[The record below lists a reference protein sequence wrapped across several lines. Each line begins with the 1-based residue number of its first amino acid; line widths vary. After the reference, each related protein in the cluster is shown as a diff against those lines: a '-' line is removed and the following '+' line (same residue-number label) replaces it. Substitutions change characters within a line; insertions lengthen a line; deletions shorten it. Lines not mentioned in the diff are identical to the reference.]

1 MVDYNK
7 TLKDLQTP
15 LSRNADEG
23 CWVAPVLGD
32 NGNKYRINNLQPSVV
47 DTFLQS
53 FNKVKTVILQCKNNH
68 K

>member
-15 LSRNADEG
+15 LLRNADEG

-47 DTFLQS
+47 DTDTLLI
-53 FNKVKTVILQCKNNH
+53 K
-68 K
+68 